1 MVLGIF
7 IELREDK
14 QTNKNTEGFAL
25 SGFQVGDKLYLGNR
39 VIPGRV
45 YLTVSQE
52 RQNSGSQKFC
62 S

>member
-14 QTNKNTEGFAL
+14 QTNKNTEGFTL

-45 YLTVSQE
+45 YLTGSQE
-52 RQNSGSQKFC
+52 R
-62 S
+62 

>member
-25 SGFQVGDKLYLGNR
+25 SGFQVGYKLYLGNR